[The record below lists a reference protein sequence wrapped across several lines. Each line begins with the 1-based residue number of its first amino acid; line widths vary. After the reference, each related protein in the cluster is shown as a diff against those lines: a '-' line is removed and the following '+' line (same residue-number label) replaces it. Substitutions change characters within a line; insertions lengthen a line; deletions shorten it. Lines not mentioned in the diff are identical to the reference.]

1 MTNNSSSIQ
10 YYRVGLTLYC
20 FHAVGW
26 YGSKYIS
33 LRKSN
38 QRFCSELSGKN
49 GKLCSLLG
57 KKIKDDSLRK
67 LHYCRERLRII
78 SHRLVGNC
86 EFTKAVTA
94 GGRIIRTLNISVV
107 QTLKACSLSVRARVH
122 VARNVCRPA
131 CDWLT
136 VTVLSRS
143 GMLDVVHMWNDEV
156 EAFYSDQIVNQKRI
170 YSQRFGSRTRL
181 IFVII
186 VAAVPACIAVVR
198 YDTIRYDILFALKN
212 WQASC
217 QFNLAHE
224 LKEN

>member
-86 EFTKAVTA
+86 KFTKAVTA

-107 QTLKACSLSVRARVH
+107 QKLKAWSLSVRACTWRGMSAGRH
-122 VARNVCRPA
+122 VTDWQWLSCPGPA
-131 CDWLT
+131 C
-136 VTVLSRS
+136 
-143 GMLDVVHMWNDEV
+143 
-156 EAFYSDQIVNQKRI
+156 
-170 YSQRFGSRTRL
+170 
-181 IFVII
+181 
-186 VAAVPACIAVVR
+186 
-198 YDTIRYDILFALKN
+198 
-212 WQASC
+212 
-217 QFNLAHE
+217 
-224 LKEN
+224 